1 MVDKKGAKL
10 YEFGPLLQK
19 LNFGIFEYG
28 LKIAKKVVYNMCFK
42 FQYLRL
48 FFRTKK
54 ALDIN
59 VTLFVLHLI
68 VFFFNCAFYD
78 KLQCQED
85 PQMCSG

>member
-54 ALDIN
+54 
-59 VTLFVLHLI
+59 
-68 VFFFNCAFYD
+68 
-78 KLQCQED
+78 
-85 PQMCSG
+85 P

>member
-28 LKIAKKVVYNMCFK
+28 LKIAKKVVYNMRFK

-48 FFRTKK
+48 FSAQKSLRYKCYP
-54 ALDIN
+54 IC
-59 VTLFVLHLI
+59 VTFNR
-68 VFFFNCAFYD
+68 FFFNCTFYD